1 MQEAR
6 LRGRPGSR
14 IPAAALL
21 WSLTWLGLIFAFMST
36 SSQSLAA
43 APVSATIVVD
53 EASGQVLSQSNADV
67 LTYPASLTKM
77 MTLYLTFEALQKG
90 KITLNQALPVSAN
103 AASQPPTKLG
113 LYPGETITVSL
124 AIRGMIIK
132 SANDAAMV
140 MGEALGGSV
149 EGFAQ
154 KMNAKAQAL
163 GMTRTL
169 FRNPNGL
176 PDPNQHTTARDLS
189 RLAAALYRDFP
200 QYYPLFSETR
210 FTFRGRIYL
219 THNRFVLN
227 YPGADGLKTG
237 YIRASGFNLAASASR
252 NGRRVIGVVLGGR
265 SPSLRDA
272 QMWSLFD
279 QGFGTATPAGSNNA
293 LLLAS
298 ASALPGLKPDDGQGD
313 GGAEDDSLEDGTASP
328 AANAMQSV
336 LPTTTA
342 TTAVQPA
349 TEPTVGYSAAPAPKA
364 PAIQM
369 QVLQPVAA
377 PLPPPA
383 PVVSQAPAG
392 PTTTASKKT
401 KPVLLALAAAGP
413 APMLK
418 PGVASGAAAASAS
431 QSVTEA
437 VPTVGG
443 NRIWGIQVGA
453 YSRYAS
459 ARQAAI
465 KARAKL
471 PAGSPQTRVAV
482 DESRGHNG
490 KVYRARLIGFAQA
503 EANNACRTLKAHK
516 LSCLVVQAN
525 VAVAETTP

>member
-1 MQEAR
+1 M
-6 LRGRPGSR
+6 
-14 IPAAALL
+14 ALVR
-21 WSLTWLGLIFAFMST
+21 SLTWLGLIFAFMST

-43 APVSATIVVD
+43 APVSASIVVD

-90 KITLNQALPVSAN
+90 KITLGQALPVSAN

-124 AIRGMIIK
+124 LIRGMIIK

-210 FTFRGRIYL
+210 FTFHGRIYL
-219 THNRFVLN
+219 THNRFMLN

-279 QGFGTATPAGSNNA
+279 QGFGTPTPAGSNNA

-313 GGAEDDSLEDGTASP
+313 GGTEDDFLEDGTAAP
-328 AANAMQSV
+328 TTNAMQS
-336 LPTTTA
+336 
-342 TTAVQPA
+342 
-349 TEPTVGYSAAPAPKA
+349 AAPDDGRHGRAAGHQADRRLQRGAGPEGA
-364 PAIQM
+364 GGPV
-369 QVLQPVAA
+369 QVLQPLVAA
-377 PLPPPA
+377 TPAAPPPA
-383 PVVSQAPAG
+383 PVVAQVPAAPV
-392 PTTTASKKT
+392 TTKKT
-401 KPVLLALAAAGP
+401 KQVVLALATPGP
-413 APMLK
+413 APLLK
-418 PGVASGAAAASAS
+418 PGVASGTAAVSAT
-431 QSVTEA
+431 QDA

-453 YSRYAS
+453 YSRYNA

-482 DESRGHNG
+482 DESRGRNG
-490 KVYRARLIGFAQA
+490 KVYRARLIGFAQT

-516 LSCLVVQAN
+516 LSCLVVQSN

>member
-1 MQEAR
+1 M
-6 LRGRPGSR
+6 
-14 IPAAALL
+14 ALVR
-21 WSLTWLGLIFAFMST
+21 SLTWLGLIFAVVST

-43 APVSATIVVD
+43 APVSASIVVD

-90 KITLNQALPVSAN
+90 KITLGQALPVSAN

-124 AIRGMIIK
+124 LIRGMIIK

-210 FTFRGRIYL
+210 FTFHGRIYV

-279 QGFGTATPAGSNNA
+279 QGFGTPTPAGSNNA

-313 GGAEDDSLEDGTASP
+313 GGTEDDSLEDGTAAP
-328 AANAMQSV
+328 TTNAMQSA
-336 LPTTTA
+336 LPTTA
-342 TTAVQPA
+342 ATAVPPA
-349 TEPTVGYSAAPAPKA
+349 TKPTVGYSAAPAPKSAAIRAGSSPWSPRRA
-364 PAIQM
+364 PA
-369 QVLQPVAA
+369 
-377 PLPPPA
+377 PA
-383 PVVSQAPAG
+383 PVVAQAPAARR
-392 PTTTASKKT
+392 PPRRRSRCCWRS
-401 KPVLLALAAAGP
+401 PPGP
-413 APMLK
+413 APVLK
-418 PGVASGAAAASAS
+418 PGVASGGAASA
-431 QSVTEA
+431 TEA
-437 VPTVGG
+437 VRQWVATGS
-443 NRIWGIQVGA
+443 GA
-453 YSRYAS
+453 SRS
-459 ARQAAI
+459 APIAATPGPPGRHQGALSCPPA
-465 KARAKL
+465 ARRR
-471 PAGSPQTRVAV
+471 GSPSTRAGAQ
-482 DESRGHNG
+482 RQGH
-490 KVYRARLIGFAQA
+490 RARPIGFAQT

-516 LSCLVVQAN
+516 LSCLVVQSN
-525 VAVAETTP
+525 VAVGETTPQRRCAACPWTPAFRRGD

>member
-6 LRGRPGSR
+6 LTGGPGSR
-14 IPAAALL
+14 IPATALI

-36 SSQSLAA
+36 SSPSFAA
-43 APVSATIVVD
+43 APVSASIVVD

-90 KITLNQALPVSAN
+90 KITLNEALPVSAN

-113 LYPGETITVSL
+113 LYPGETITVAL

-189 RLAAALYRDFP
+189 RLATALYRDFP
-200 QYYPLFSETR
+200 QFYPLFSETR
-210 FTFRGRIYL
+210 FTFHGRIYL

-279 QGFGTATPAGSNNA
+279 QGFGTPTPAGSNNA

-313 GGAEDDSLEDGTASP
+313 GGTDDDSLEDGSASP
-328 AANAMQSV
+328 TANAMQSA
-336 LPTTTA
+336 LPA
-342 TTAVQPA
+342 AAQPA
-349 TEPTVGYSAAPAPKA
+349 TKPTVGYSAAPAPQS
-364 PAIQM
+364 PAVQV
-369 QVLQPVAA
+369 QVLQPLVAA
-377 PLPPPA
+377 APAAAPPA
-383 PVVSQAPAG
+383 PVVAQAPAA
-392 PTTTASKKT
+392 PANTASKQA
-401 KPVLLALAAAGP
+401 KPVLLALAIPGP
-413 APMLK
+413 APVLK
-418 PGVASGAAAASAS
+418 PGAASGAAAAS
-431 QSVTEA
+431 VTDA

-453 YSRYAS
+453 YSRYNS

-490 KVYRARLIGFAQA
+490 KVYRARLIGFAQT
-503 EANNACRTLKAHK
+503 EATNACRTLKAHK

>member
-1 MQEAR
+1 
-6 LRGRPGSR
+6 
-14 IPAAALL
+14 
-21 WSLTWLGLIFAFMST
+21 MST

-43 APVSATIVVD
+43 APVSASIVVD

-90 KITLNQALPVSAN
+90 KITLGQALPVSAN

-124 AIRGMIIK
+124 LIRGMIIK

-210 FTFRGRIYL
+210 FTFHGRIYL

-279 QGFGTATPAGSNNA
+279 QGFGTPTPAGSNNA

-313 GGAEDDSLEDGTASP
+313 GGTEDDSLEDGTASP
-328 AANAMQSV
+328 TTNAMQSA
-336 LPTTTA
+336 LPTTA
-342 TTAVQPA
+342 ATAVPPA
-349 TEPTVGYSAAPAPKA
+349 AKPTVGYSAAPAPKA
-364 PAIQM
+364 SAIQM
-369 QVLQPVAA
+369 QVLQPLVAA
-377 PLPPPA
+377 TPAAPPPA
-383 PVVSQAPAG
+383 PVVAQAPAA
-392 PTTTASKKT
+392 PATTAAKK
-401 KPVLLALAAAGP
+401 
-413 APMLK
+413 
-418 PGVASGAAAASAS
+418 
-431 QSVTEA
+431 
-437 VPTVGG
+437 
-443 NRIWGIQVGA
+443 
-453 YSRYAS
+453 
-459 ARQAAI
+459 I
-465 KARAKL
+465 KAGAVGTRYPRA
-471 PAGSPQTRVAV
+471 G
-482 DESRGHNG
+482 
-490 KVYRARLIGFAQA
+490 
-503 EANNACRTLKAHK
+503 
-516 LSCLVVQAN
+516 
-525 VAVAETTP
+525 AVAEARRRFGRGDRQRHPGCRADGGRQPDLGHPGRRL

>member
-1 MQEAR
+1 M
-6 LRGRPGSR
+6 
-14 IPAAALL
+14 ALV
-21 WSLTWLGLIFAFMST
+21 WSLTWLGLISAFVST
-36 SSQSLAA
+36 SSDSLAA
-43 APVSATIVVD
+43 APVNASIVVD

-90 KITLNQALPVSAN
+90 KITLGQALPVSAY

-113 LYPGETITVSL
+113 LYPGETITVSM
-124 AIRGMIIK
+124 AIHGMIIK

-189 RLAAALYRDFP
+189 RLATALYRDFP
-200 QYYPLFSETR
+200 QYYPMFAETR
-210 FTFRGRIYL
+210 FTFHGRIVP
-219 THNRFVLN
+219 THNRFMLN

-252 NGRRVIGVVLGGR
+252 NGRRIIGVVLGGR

-272 QMWSLFD
+272 QMWALFD

-313 GGAEDDSLEDGTASP
+313 GGADDDAADDGAGSP
-328 AANAMQSV
+328 TANAMQSV
-336 LPTTTA
+336 LPA
-342 TTAVQPA
+342 TQQA
-349 TEPTVGYSAAPAPKA
+349 TKPLVGYSSAAAPKSS
-364 PAIQM
+364 AILTET
-369 QVLQPVAA
+369 LQPLAGVTPAA
-377 PLPPPA
+377 PPPA
-383 PVVSQAPAG
+383 PVMAQAPAA
-392 PTTTASKKT
+392 PATTTKKT
-401 KPVLLALAAAGP
+401 KQVQLALATPGP

-418 PGVASGAAAASAS
+418 PGVAAGTATVSTTQDEAA
-431 QSVTEA
+431 
-437 VPTVGG
+437 PVGG

-453 YSRYAS
+453 YKGYSV
-459 ARQAAI
+459 ARQAAL

-482 DESRGHNG
+482 DESKGRNG
-490 KVYRARLIGFAQA
+490 KVYRARLIGFAQT
-503 EANNACRTLKAHK
+503 EATNACRTLKAHK
-516 LSCLVVQAN
+516 LSCLVVQSN

>member
-1 MQEAR
+1 M
-6 LRGRPGSR
+6 
-14 IPAAALL
+14 ALVR
-21 WSLTWLGLIFAFMST
+21 SLTWLGLIFAVMST

-43 APVSATIVVD
+43 APVSASIVVD

-77 MTLYLTFEALQKG
+77 MTLYLTFEALQRG
-90 KITLNQALPVSAN
+90 KITLNQAMPVSAN

-124 AIRGMIIK
+124 LIRGMIIK

-210 FTFRGRIYL
+210 FTFHGRIYL

-279 QGFGTATPAGSNNA
+279 QGFGTPTPAGSNNA

-298 ASALPGLKPDDGQGD
+298 VSALPGLKPDDGQGD
-313 GGAEDDSLEDGTASP
+313 GGTEDDSLEDGTAAP
-328 AANAMQSV
+328 TTNAMQSA
-336 LPTTTA
+336 LPTTPA
-342 TTAVQPA
+342 TAVPPA
-349 TEPTVGYSAAPAPKA
+349 TKPPVGYSAAPAPKA
-364 PAIQM
+364 PAVQV
-369 QVLQPVAA
+369 QVLQPLVAA
-377 PLPPPA
+377 TPAAPPPA
-383 PVVSQAPAG
+383 PVVAQVPAAPV
-392 PTTTASKKT
+392 TTKKT
-401 KPVLLALAAAGP
+401 KQVILALAAPGP
-413 APMLK
+413 APLLK
-418 PGVASGAAAASAS
+418 PGVASDTAAVSAT
-431 QSVTEA
+431 QDA

-453 YSRYAS
+453 YSRYNA

-482 DESRGHNG
+482 DESRGRNG
-490 KVYRARLIGFAQA
+490 KVYRARLIGFAQT

-516 LSCLVVQAN
+516 LSCLVVQSN